1 MIRLALVDDHIIFR
15 KALAA
20 YMKQF
25 TQYQVQLEASHG
37 LELQEQLKIVPVPD
51 LIILDI
57 RMPIM
62 NGFETTEYLLSRFP
76 GLKILVVSMLP
87 EMHHLEN
94 LLQMGVCG
102 YVQKDADMEEL
113 QRAIDQIIHKG
124 HYLNPAAYVQL
135 ISDKKDIQKQ
145 QMQEAQLAAH
155 LSDREREFLRRL
167 CTDKGYKEIAGE
179 MFVSPRTIDG
189 YRDALL
195 KKLSVSSRIG
205 LVTFAIRQGIAEI

>member
-25 TQYQVQLEASHG
+25 TQYQVQLGASHG

>member
-1 MIRLALVDDHIIFR
+1 MIRLGLIDDHIIFR

-20 YMKQF
+20 YINQF

-37 LELQEQLKIVPVPD
+37 LDLQEQLRNAPVPD
-51 LIILDI
+51 LIMLDI

-62 NGFETTEYLLSRFP
+62 NGFETTEYLINRYP
-76 GLKILVVSMLP
+76 GVKILVVSMLP
-87 EMHHLEN
+87 EMHHLEH
-94 LLQMGVCG
+94 LLQLGVSG
-102 YVQKDADMEEL
+102 YVQKDAEIEEL
-113 QRAIDQIIHKG
+113 KRAIDQVLHKG

-135 ISDKKDIQKQ
+135 ISDKRDLHKH

-155 LSDREREFLRRL
+155 LSDRERDFLRRL

-195 KKLSVSSRIG
+195 KKLRVSSRIG

>member
-1 MIRLALVDDHIIFR
+1 
-15 KALAA
+15 
-20 YMKQF
+20 MKQF